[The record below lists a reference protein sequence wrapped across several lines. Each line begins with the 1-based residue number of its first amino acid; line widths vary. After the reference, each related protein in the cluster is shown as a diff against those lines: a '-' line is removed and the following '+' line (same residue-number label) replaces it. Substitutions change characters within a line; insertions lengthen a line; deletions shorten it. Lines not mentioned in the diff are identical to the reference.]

1 MNYYADLYHLKKLLG
16 TPDSDDD
23 LALMAELG
31 AASRHIEQ
39 ETGRAFSGIQAERYF
54 AGAGRSLFLNDD
66 VLAISEISVNDGD
79 DTFTAMAA
87 ADYHLRPQNSFP
99 KAWLEINPLGDFTA
113 FPRMTNGVK
122 IVGLFGYGA
131 SAAPYRAS
139 GVTGTVA
146 TTMGTTLTLSA
157 AGVIRSGMTIL
168 CESEQMF
175 VEDVST
181 DPESTTVTVQRG
193 VNGTTAAIHS
203 AKDVNIWE
211 YPADI
216 TKACLITAM
225 RWWKR
230 KDSAFQTVVGT
241 PELGQV
247 NIYKGLD
254 PDVVQILS
262 KYKRVA
268 V

>member
-1 MNYYADLYHLKKLLG
+1 MNYYADLYHLKELLEM
-16 TPDSDDD
+16 PDTDDD
-23 LALMAELG
+23 FALMAELD
-31 AASRHIEQ
+31 AASRHIEL
-39 ETGRAFSGIQAERYF
+39 ETGRTFSGVTAERYF
-54 AGAGRSLFLNDD
+54 TGAGRYLFPDD
-66 VLAISEISVNDGD
+66 DILSISEISVNDGD

-87 ADYHLRPQNSFP
+87 ADYHLYPMNKYPKTWLQINS
-99 KAWLEINPLGDFTA
+99 LGDFVA
-113 FPRMTNGVK
+113 FPRMPNGVK
-122 IVGLFGYGA
+122 ITGLFGCNQ
-131 SAAPYRAS
+131 SATPYRAS
-139 GVTGTVA
+139 GITGTVA
-146 TTMGTTLTLSA
+146 TTTGTVLTLSA
-157 AGVIRSGMTIL
+157 GDVIRPGHTIL

-175 VEDVST
+175 VESIT
-181 DPESTTVTVQRG
+181 AGETVTATVIRG
-193 VNGTTAAIHS
+193 VNGTAAAIHS
-203 AKDVNIWE
+203 AKALSIWE

-262 KYKRVA
+262 RYRRTA
-268 V
+268 I